1 MFIYAFLF
9 LLIVFFYYHLH
20 HKRRGLPPG
29 PRPLPF
35 FGNLLEVA
43 KDPPGEAVYARWAKE
58 YGPVYTYWLGELP
71 LVAVTDYEMIM
82 DTFHKDGEAFAGRW
96 SFAQFDYM
104 VRGGPFGVIFT
115 EGESWKE
122 QRRFALQF
130 LRDFGLG
137 KNLMQER
144 IIDEIAM
151 LFIQIETDFAIGQKE
166 HDLYNHVDLAI
177 GSIINGLLFSYGF
190 HGRKKQQFYDLKA
203 RVQKHIASNGHPLTL
218 MSMKSPNFYKKLP
231 FFKEQIQISVD
242 TGRYLVSFFRD
253 RVREAQEEFD
263 EDQPPQDYVHAF
275 LSEWKRRDRSGEK
288 HYFSEEQL
296 LSMCYDLWV
305 AGQETTSNTLGW
317 CWSYLI
323 HHADIQVKAHE
334 ELDRIIGSDRIIT
347 MNDRA
352 NLPYCNALINEVLRI
367 SNLIPQNG
375 WHKTTKDVVINGYN
389 IPKGTAIVPQI
400 SVVLSSD
407 KIYPDAKK
415 FDPSRFLDENGKL
428 KRADE
433 LIAFS
438 IGKRQCL
445 GMSMALMELFL
456 FITNIL
462 NRYRLLPGKQ
472 KPNLTR
478 RFGLTVNPDHFTC
491 RMEKRTHY

>member
-1 MFIYAFLF
+1 MFIYALLF
-9 LLIVFFYYHLH
+9 LLIAFLYYHLH

-71 LVAVTDYEMIM
+71 LIAVTDYEMIM
-82 DTFHKDGEAFAGRW
+82 DTFHKDAEAYAGRW
-96 SFAQFDYM
+96 SFPEFDFM

-137 KNLMQER
+137 KNMMQER

-151 LFIQIETDFAIGQKE
+151 LFIQIEEEFATGQEE

-231 FFKEQIQISVD
+231 VFKEQIQISVD
-242 TGRYLVSFFRD
+242 TGRYLLSFFRD
-253 RVREAQEEFD
+253 RVREAEAEFD

-275 LSEWKRRDRSGEK
+275 FGRMETKRSNWRET
-288 HYFSEEQL
+288 FFL
-296 LSMCYDLWV
+296 
-305 AGQETTSNTLGW
+305 ETTSNTLGW

-323 HHADIQVKAHE
+323 HHPEIQAKAHE
-334 ELDRIIGSDRIIT
+334 ELDRVIGSDRIIT
-347 MNDRA
+347 TNDRA

-375 WHKTTKDVVINGYN
+375 WHKTTKDV
-389 IPKGTAIVPQI
+389 
-400 SVVLSSD
+400 
-407 KIYPDAKK
+407 IYPDAKK

-438 IGKRQCL
+438 IGKRFVYPLDCSNRDVCRQCL

-491 RMEKRTHY
+491 RMEKRTHH